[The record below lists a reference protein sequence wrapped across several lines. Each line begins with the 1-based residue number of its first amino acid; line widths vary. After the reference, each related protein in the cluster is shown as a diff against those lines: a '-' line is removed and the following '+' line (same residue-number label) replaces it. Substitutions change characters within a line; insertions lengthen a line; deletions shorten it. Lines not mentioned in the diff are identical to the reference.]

1 MSAADEEG
9 DVRHDVSRYVR
20 RSALI
25 AIGCFGAATLS
36 IPPCFAD
43 EAVVRQPRSMISD
56 AALRSAPV
64 EPTAIGGRRPALQTT
79 TSTPGGTAFFRT
91 PKGTLVLA
99 LLGAGIGYGVYSKV
113 HDRVHSP
120 NPAR

>member
-1 MSAADEEG
+1 ME
-9 DVRHDVSRYVR
+9 
-20 RSALI
+20 
-25 AIGCFGAATLS
+25 CFAAATLS

-43 EAVVRQPRSMISD
+43 GPAAVSRPRLTISD
-56 AALRSAPV
+56 AALRGVPMGAAS
-64 EPTAIGGRRPALQTT
+64 IGGRRPALQTT
-79 TSTPGGTAFFRT
+79 TSTPGGTAFFKT
-91 PKGTLVLA
+91 PKGTVVLA

>member
-1 MSAADEEG
+1 M
-9 DVRHDVSRYVR
+9 
-20 RSALI
+20 
-25 AIGCFGAATLS
+25 AIGCFAAATLS
-36 IPPCFAD
+36 ISPCFAD
-43 EAVVRQPRSMISD
+43 QPAAVPQPHLTISD

-64 EPTAIGGRRPALQTT
+64 GAASIGGRRPALQTT
-79 TSTPGGTAFFRT
+79 TSAPDGTAFFKT
-91 PKGTLVLA
+91 PKGTVVLA